1 MKHFEKEKKKIAGKQ
16 FESDVH
22 ARIQVLA
29 ELQNAFYDVVAPI
42 MHDLGICSLELCMD
56 GEVSYTQLL
65 NGSELKC
72 LGFCYQGNTFA
83 MMDASQI
90 DDDVMKKKINNEEIS
105 EEELAKHK
113 ELVAKQIAESI
124 IVDDEHTVADFID
137 DDELSSHI
145 KDIPL
150 GTGDLKETVDDFHK
164 LHEVDMSKQ
173 FDKAKEISKAETYG
187 KRYEQLLEF
196 SKMLSEDDK
205 KNFSL
210 DAYTA
215 EEIAENTNES
225 IEQVLEKVEWLDCV
239 GGKLFVEQQI
249 FDGKLL
255 NEDTLNNSE
264 YSTMLKSLSTEE
276 RDHLLD
282 LVNEL
287 HDDIMKTKESK
298 NVHKVTLKK
307 DKKNTKKKPE

>member
-16 FESDVH
+16 FESDVND
-22 ARIQVLA
+22 RIQVLA

-90 DDDVMKKKINNEEIS
+90 DDDVMKKRMNNEEIS
-105 EEELAKHK
+105 EEELEKHK
-113 ELVAKQIAESI
+113 ELVAKQIANSI
-124 IVDDEHTVADFID
+124 IIDDNHTVADLLD
-137 DDELSSHI
+137 NEDLSNHI
-145 KDIPL
+145 KSIPL

-164 LHEVDMSKQ
+164 LHEVDISNQ
-173 FDKAKEISKAETYG
+173 FDKAKEISKAEIYE

-196 SKMLSEDDK
+196 SKMLSENDK

-210 DAYTA
+210 DTYTA
-215 EEIAENTNES
+215 EEIAKNTNES
-225 IEQVLEKVEWLDCV
+225 IEQTLEKVEWLDCI
-239 GGKLFVEQQI
+239 GEKLFIEQQI

-255 NEDTLNNSE
+255 NENTLNNSE
-264 YSTMLKSLSTEE
+264 YSTILKSLSTEE
-276 RDHLLD
+276 REHLLD

-287 HDDIMKTKESK
+287 QDDIMKTKETK
-298 NVHKVTLKK
+298 NIHKVTLKK
-307 DKKNTKKKPE
+307 GKKNNKKKPE